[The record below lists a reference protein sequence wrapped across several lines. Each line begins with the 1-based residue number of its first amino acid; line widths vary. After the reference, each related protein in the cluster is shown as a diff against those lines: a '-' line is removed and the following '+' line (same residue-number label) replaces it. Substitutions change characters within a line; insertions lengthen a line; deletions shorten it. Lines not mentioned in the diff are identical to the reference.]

1 MYTGTHNLVRQR
13 CVLHHFQRSFPDT
26 STGLPEIRK
35 DVRVMTNE
43 HFQTT
48 AAIAAFLSGVT
59 ATILQ
64 VTNEQVDTPLKNAVN
79 VLLFSSLLFSVMSGI
94 NSLLFIK
101 WYQSGRCVPSH
112 LSYHPLLRPS
122 LASRLRCAFPAWV
135 PSSATVQKHS
145 WSLPRPNLLLQSGSF
160 CIRQIRCVGLSSI
173 YR

>member
-1 MYTGTHNLVRQR
+1 MHSRTHTPVRQR
-13 CVLHHFQRSFPDT
+13 CVLNHFQRPLPHV

-64 VTNEQVDTPLKNAVN
+64 VTSDQVDTPLKNAVN
-79 VLLFSSLLFSVMSGI
+79 VLLFSSLLFSVMSVI

-112 LSYHPLLRPS
+112 LSYHSLLTPS
-122 LASRLRCAFPAWV
+122 TAFRLRCAFPAWV
-135 PSSATVQKHS
+135 
-145 WSLPRPNLLLQSGSF
+145 
-160 CIRQIRCVGLSSI
+160 
-173 YR
+173 